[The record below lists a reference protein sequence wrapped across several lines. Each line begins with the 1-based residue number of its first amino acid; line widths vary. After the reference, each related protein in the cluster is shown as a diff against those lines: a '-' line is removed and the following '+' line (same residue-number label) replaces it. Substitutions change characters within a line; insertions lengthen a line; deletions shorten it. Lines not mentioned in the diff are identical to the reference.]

1 MPTARVVTVAPESTV
16 GEHSVS
22 RTWVITL
29 SVVFVAAAVGLLA
42 TVLALWPPEEGVAK
56 AAESWIPTREQNLL
70 VLMAALGALGATAYV
85 LRSFSTYV
93 GERKLVWSW
102 VPAYVLVI
110 FLGAIIATITYIV
123 LRAGLIGGDGTVEGN
138 TWGFAAV
145 AALVGLFNA
154 QAASK
159 LKAIFESIFAET
171 AAGSDS
177 LADDKA
183 NDKA

>member
-16 GEHSVS
+16 GESSVS
-22 RTWVITL
+22 RPWVITL
-29 SVVFVAAAVGLLA
+29 SVVFVATAIGLLTA
-42 TVLALWPPEEGVAK
+42 VLALWPPEEGVAM

-70 VLMAALGALGATAYV
+70 VLMAALGALGSTGYV

-102 VPAYVLVI
+102 VPSYVLVI
-110 FLGAIIATITYIV
+110 FLGAIISTITYIV
-123 LRAGLIGGDGTVEGN
+123 LRAGLIGGDGSVEGN

-159 LKAIFESIFAET
+159 LKAIFESIFSQT

-177 LADDKA
+177 LASDKG
-183 NDKA
+183 

>member
-1 MPTARVVTVAPESTV
+1 MPSPRVVTIAPESTV
-16 GEHSVS
+16 GENSVS

-42 TVLALWPPEEGVAK
+42 TVLALWPPEEGGVAK
-56 AAESWIPTREQNLL
+56 AAEGWIPTREQNLL
-70 VLMAALGALGATAYV
+70 VLMAALGALGSTGYV

-110 FLGAIIATITYIV
+110 FLGAIISTITYIV

-145 AALVGLFNA
+145 SALVGLFNA

-159 LKAIFESIFAET
+159 LKAIFESIFSQT

-177 LADDKA
+177 LAQDK
-183 NDKA
+183 DKG

>member
-16 GEHSVS
+16 GENSVS
-22 RTWVITL
+22 RTFVITL
-29 SVVFVAAAVGLLA
+29 SVLFMSTAVVLLA
-42 TVLALWPPEEGVAK
+42 AVLALWPPETGVAK
-56 AAESWIPTREQNLL
+56 AAEAWIPTREQNLL

-102 VPAYVLVI
+102 VPSYVLVI
-110 FLGAIIATITYIV
+110 FLGAIISTITYIV

-145 AALVGLFNA
+145 SALVGLFNA

-159 LKAIFESIFAET
+159 LKAIFESIFSQT

-177 LADDKA
+177 LAADK
-183 NDKA
+183 DKG